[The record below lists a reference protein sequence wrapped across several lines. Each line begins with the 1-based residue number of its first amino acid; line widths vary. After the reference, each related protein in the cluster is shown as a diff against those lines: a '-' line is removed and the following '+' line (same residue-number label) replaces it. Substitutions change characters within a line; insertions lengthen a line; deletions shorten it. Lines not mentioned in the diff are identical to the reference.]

1 MDYCSSGGNDRRL
14 AKGLVAFHKDIDRN
28 MCAAIIGYGE
38 TALGEVPGYHFE
50 ELNMWAVKEAMD
62 DAGVTPDDIDGF
74 IASPPFRGNKVGV
87 YPLAEYLG
95 IMPIRWGETNA
106 LGGASHL
113 QSYMSAVRAIETGLA
128 EMVLVVSADPFLSRM
143 GRKDAVGSLSGAAG
157 PFEEPANII
166 PSLYAHAATWHMDTF
181 GTTEEQLAKVAEIG
195 YRHAS
200 MQPEHRSHM
209 NEEKSVDEILRSSMI
224 AYPFTRHQCSLI
236 SDGGGAF
243 IVASDKKATEHAD
256 IPIELAGFGAHHT
269 HRHITQMPDFGRSG
283 AVEAGQQAFSQA
295 DVDHEDIDVVE
306 IYDAFTFSVI
316 KSLEDLGFCEQGEG
330 GELVMSGELELGGAY
345 PMNTHGGSLAQAH
358 PGLPSGMFHLIE
370 GVRQLRG
377 EGGKTQVDGAET
389 ALVTG
394 NGGIYST
401 QTVGILERGG

>member
-1 MDYCSSGGNDRRL
+1 
-14 AKGLVAFHKDIDRN
+14 
-28 MCAAIIGYGE
+28 MCPAIVGYGE
-38 TALGEVPGYHFE
+38 TDLGEVPDYHFE

-62 DAGVTPDDIDGF
+62 DANVTPEDIDGF
-74 IASPPFRGNKVGV
+74 IASPPFRSNKVGV

-113 QSYMSAVRAIETGLA
+113 HSCMSAIRAIERGLA
-128 EMVLVVSADPFLSRM
+128 ETILVVSADPFLSRM
-143 GRKDAVGSLSGAAG
+143 GREDAVGSLSGAAG

-166 PSLYAHAATWHMDTF
+166 PSLYAHAATWHMDTY

-195 YRHAS
+195 YKHAS
-200 MQPEHRSHM
+200 MQRAERSHM
-209 NEEKSVDEILRSSMI
+209 HDEKSIDEILDSSMV

-243 IVASDKKATEHAD
+243 VVTTDEKASEHTD
-256 IPIELAGFGAHHT
+256 VPIKLAGFGAQHT

-283 AVEAGQQAFSQA
+283 AVEAGARAMKMA
-295 DVDHEDIDVVE
+295 DVEHEDFDVIE

-316 KSLEDLGFCEQGEG
+316 KSLEDLGFCERGEA
-330 GELVMSGELELGGAY
+330 GEFLMSGELELGGKY

-358 PGLPSGMFHLIE
+358 PGLPSGMFHLTEAI
-370 GVRQLRG
+370 RQLRG
-377 EGGKTQVDGAET
+377 EAEATQVDGAET

-401 QTVGILERGG
+401 QTVGVLERGD